1 MKKIFISQPMYGLS
15 EEKILKTRQAALAEA
30 RKILNEDVTE
40 VDSYFKEAHDVWVPA
55 PQNVPE
61 GLLGL
66 YYLGKS
72 LEKMAEADM
81 VYFCGGWEKARGCKI
96 EQAAAIAY
104 GIPRLYGDV

>member
-1 MKKIFISQPMYGLS
+1 MKKIFISQPMNGLG
-15 EEKILKTRQAALAEA
+15 EEEILKTRQAALAEA

-40 VDSYFKEAHDVWVPA
+40 VDSYFKEAKESALQDIFS
-55 PQNVPE
+55 
-61 GLLGL
+61 GLSGL

-81 VYFCGGWEKARGCKI
+81 VYFSRGWEKARGCKI

>member
-1 MKKIFISQPMYGLS
+1 MKKIFISQPMNGLS
-15 EEKILKTRQAALAEA
+15 EEDILKTRQAALAEA

-40 VDSYFKEAHDVWVPA
+40 VDSYFKEAHA

-66 YYLGKS
+66 YCLGKS

-81 VYFCGGWEKARGCKI
+81 VYFSRGWEKTRGCKI

>member
-1 MKKIFISQPMYGLS
+1 MKKIFISQPMNGLS
-15 EEKILKTRQAALAEA
+15 EEEVLKTRQAALAEA

-40 VDSYFKEAHDVWVPA
+40 VDSYFKEAKESA
-55 PQNVPE
+55 PQDV
-61 GLLGL
+61 LAGL

-81 VYFCGGWEKARGCKI
+81 VYFCRGWEKARGCKI

-104 GIPRLYGDV
+104 GVPRLYGDV

>member
-1 MKKIFISQPMYGLS
+1 MKKIFISQPMNGLS
-15 EEKILKTRQAALAEA
+15 EEEILKTRQAALAEA

-40 VDSYFKEAHDVWVPA
+40 VDSYFKEAKESVPQDVFA
-55 PQNVPE
+55 
-61 GLLGL
+61 GLSGL

-81 VYFCGGWEKARGCKI
+81 VYFCRGWEKARGCKI

-104 GIPRLYGDV
+104 GVPRLYGDV